1 MPVKD
6 IDCPFIVSGGS
17 GTNFPSI
24 LFKSLIESFVLS
36 VLLIE
41 QETIETEVVGE
52 VQARKVAQVLNP
64 VRVAIR
70 KVEMLLNIWLSTICV
85 FQGENVS

>member
-1 MPVKD
+1 MIFHP
-6 IDCPFIVSGGS
+6 
-17 GTNFPSI
+17 I
-24 LFKSLIESFVLS
+24 LSALF
-36 VLLIE
+36 IE

-70 KVEMLLNIWLSTICV
+70 KVEMLLNLWLSTICV